1 MSNSQSL
8 AVKAHEAVKAWRKQQ
23 RAESIERRM
32 AIEGRER
39 TRLGELAKQQLEN
52 AFDLRR
58 HRMLGIYWPFRGE
71 IDVRDLAERHI
82 ANGGEAALPVVV
94 TKAAPLEFWRW
105 RPGMKLDRGIWNIPI
120 PAERDV
126 VQPDAL
132 IIPLV
137 GFDKQGY
144 RLGYGGGYYDR
155 TIASMQPQPFRIGLG
170 YAEFELP
177 TIQPQPHDIA
187 MNAIVTEH
195 YVRRIV

>member
-1 MSNSQSL
+1 MTDEPSL
-8 AVKAHEAVKAWRKQQ
+8 ALSVKEWRRQQ
-23 RAESIERRM
+23 RAQLIERRM
-32 AIEGRER
+32 AMASRER
-39 TRLGELAKQQLEN
+39 MRLGGLAKQQLQN

-58 HRMLGIYWPFRGE
+58 YRMLGIYWPFRGE

-94 TKAAPLEFWRW
+94 EKSAPLEFWRW

-132 IIPLV
+132 LVPLV

-155 TIASMQPQPFRIGLG
+155 TIAIMQPQPFRIGLG
-170 YAEFELP
+170 YAEFELA

-187 MNAIVTEH
+187 MNAIVTEEA
-195 YVRRIV
+195 VWRLA